1 MLRSFNGKSPKIHP
15 TAFVSE
21 AAYLVGD
28 VEVGEHSSIWPGV
41 VIRADNGKI
50 TIGASTNVQD
60 NAVVHADHSATI
72 GDHVTLG
79 HGVVCHAARVGDHAL
94 LGNGCVVNEGATI
107 GRYALVAANS
117 VVLEGA
123 DVADETVVAGAPAR
137 VRGQIAKRHRE
148 MMDDTW
154 RHYVAKA
161 ADFKREGGL
170 E

>member
-1 MLRSFNGKSPKIHP
+1 MLRSLNGKSPRIHP

-50 TIGASTNVQD
+50 TIGANTNIQD
-60 NAVVHADHSATI
+60 NSVVHADHSAVI

-79 HGVVCHAARVGDHAL
+79 HSVVCHASQVGEGAL
-94 LGNGCVVNEGATI
+94 LGNGGVVNEGATI
-107 GRYALVAANS
+107 GRYALVAANA
-117 VVLEGA
+117 VVLEGVG
-123 DVADETVVAGAPAR
+123 VADETVVAGVPAK
-137 VRGQIAKRHRE
+137 VRGPIAKRHRD
-148 MMDDTW
+148 MMEATW
-154 RHYVAKA
+154 RHYVRKA
-161 ADFKREGGL
+161 DEFKREGGL

>member
-1 MLRSFNGKSPKIHP
+1 MIRSFNGKTPKVHP

-21 AAYLVGD
+21 TAYLVGD

-41 VIRADNGKI
+41 VVRADNGKI
-50 TIGASTNVQD
+50 AIGAYTNIQD
-60 NAVVHADHSATI
+60 NSVVHADADARI

-94 LGNGCVVNEGATI
+94 LGNGCVVNDAATI
-107 GRYALVAANS
+107 GRYALVAANA
-117 VVLEGA
+117 VVLEGV
-123 DVADETVVAGAPAR
+123 DVADETVVAGAPAQ
-137 VRGQIAKRHRE
+137 VRGRVMKRHRD

-154 RHYVAKA
+154 RHYVDKTAE
-161 ADFKREGGL
+161 FKKEGGL

>member
-1 MLRSFNGKSPKIHP
+1 MIRSFNGKTPKVHL

-21 AAYLVGD
+21 TAYLVGD
-28 VEVGEHSSIWPGV
+28 VEVGAHSSIWPGV
-41 VIRADNGKI
+41 VVRADNGKI
-50 TIGASTNVQD
+50 AIGAYTNIQD
-60 NAVVHADHSATI
+60 NSVVHADADASI

-94 LGNGCVVNEGATI
+94 LGNGCVVNDAATI

-117 VVLEGA
+117 VVLEGV
-123 DVADETVVAGAPAR
+123 DVADETVVAGAPAL
-137 VRGQIAKRHRE
+137 VRGRVMKRHRD

-154 RHYVAKA
+154 RHYVDKT
-161 ADFKREGGL
+161 ADFKKEGGL

>member
-1 MLRSFNGKSPKIHP
+1 MIRSFNGKSPLIHP

-50 TIGASTNVQD
+50 TIGANTNVQD
-60 NAVVHADHSATI
+60 NAVVHADHSAAI

-137 VRGQIAKRHRE
+137 VRGQIAKRHRD

-154 RHYVAKA
+154 RHYVAKTA
-161 ADFKREGGL
+161 EFKREGGL

>member
-1 MLRSFNGKSPKIHP
+1 MLRTLNGKSPKVHP

-28 VEVGEHSSIWPGV
+28 VVVGAHSSIWPGV

-50 TIGASTNVQD
+50 VIGANTNIQD
-60 NAVVHADHSATI
+60 NSVVHADHSATI
-72 GDHVTLG
+72 GDYVTLG
-79 HGVVCHAARVGDHAL
+79 HGVVCHASKVGDYAL
-94 LGNGCVVNEGATI
+94 LGNGCVVNEAATV

-117 VVLEGA
+117 VVLEGV

-137 VRGQIAKRHRE
+137 VRGRVAKRHRD

-154 RHYVAKA
+154 RHYVEKT
-161 ADFKREGGL
+161 DEYKKEGGL

>member
-1 MLRSFNGKSPKIHP
+1 MIRSLNGKSPLIHP

-50 TIGASTNVQD
+50 TIGSNTNIQD
-60 NAVVHADHSATI
+60 NAAVPAAHSAPTADHVPLARPHQVPCV
-72 GDHVTLG
+72 GA
-79 HGVVCHAARVGDHAL
+79 GVVAL

-107 GRYALVAANS
+107 GRSALVAANS

-137 VRGQIAKRHRE
+137 VRGQIAKRHRD

-154 RHYVAKA
+154 RQYVAKA
-161 ADFKREGGL
+161 AEFKRDGGL

>member
-1 MLRSFNGKSPKIHP
+1 MIRSLNGKSPKVHP

-50 TIGASTNVQD
+50 TIGADTNIQD
-60 NAVVHADHSATI
+60 NSVVHADHSAAI

-79 HGVVCHAARVGDHAL
+79 HSVVCHASKVGDYAL
-94 LGNGCVVNEGATI
+94 LGNGCVVNEGATV

-137 VRGQIAKRHRE
+137 VRGRVAKRHRD

-154 RHYVAKA
+154 RHYVDKTAEYK
-161 ADFKREGGL
+161 KEGGL

>member
-1 MLRSFNGKSPKIHP
+1 MLRSFNGKSPLIPP

-50 TIGASTNVQD
+50 TIGANTNVQD
-60 NAVVHADHSATI
+60 NAVVHADHSAVI

-79 HGVVCHAARVGDHAL
+79 HGVVCHASKVGDHAL

-107 GRYALVAANS
+107 GRHALVAANS

-148 MMDDTW
+148 MMDDTG
-154 RHYVAKA
+154 RHYVAKTA
-161 ADFKREGGL
+161 EVKREGGL